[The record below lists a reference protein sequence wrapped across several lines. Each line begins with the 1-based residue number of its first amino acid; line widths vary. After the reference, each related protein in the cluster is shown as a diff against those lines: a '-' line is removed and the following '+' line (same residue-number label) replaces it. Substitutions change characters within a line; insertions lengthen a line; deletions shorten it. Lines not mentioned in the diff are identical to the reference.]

1 MCKNLHF
8 PKAMVLFQAMEDQKL
23 DLNIV
28 IYNILID
35 GTCHVVKLITA
46 SELFNSLLSKGFQ
59 DDV

>member
-1 MCKNLHF
+1 
-8 PKAMVLFQAMEDQKL
+8 MVLFQAMEDQKL